1 MSKKFWCLFFAS
13 LVMIPFSNAQ
23 NYPTKPVRIIVPF
36 APGGS
41 ADGTIR
47 PIAEKLTE
55 LLGQSFVVEN
65 RPGGIATI
73 GGSIVAVSPL
83 Q

>member
-1 MSKKFWCLFFAS
+1 MNKIS
-13 LVMIPFSNAQ
+13 LYLGAIGLLMAHFCGAQ
-23 NYPTKPVRIIVPF
+23 TYPTKPVRVIVPF

-47 PIAEKLTE
+47 PIADKLSE
-55 LLGQSFVVEN
+55 ILGQSFVVEN

-73 GGSIVAVSPL
+73 GGSVVKLAL
-83 Q
+83 